1 MLKLTDRTKVLITN
15 EEKEQDTYR
24 LIRTMKGKE
33 LKEEQEVKKKVV
45 ISKKPTKMKE
55 EMLKISHRI

>member
-33 LKEEQEVKKKVV
+33 
-45 ISKKPTKMKE
+45 
-55 EMLKISHRI
+55 